1 MPRCTE
7 SEHSSREL
15 VRNRAALAGRSP
27 SRYADDMLL
36 DRLTRTEQNAR
47 RLAEIVGILA
57 KYGLA
62 DWLGGIRHTEWF
74 RRNLTPTGF
83 QRLAKESHEARVRLA
98 LTELGTTFI
107 KFGQVLGTRPD
118 IVSPA
123 LADELAK
130 LQTDT
135 PPDPPEVVRQIIID
149 ELGKPPEDLFSE
161 FEPIPIASASIGQVH
176 GGRLH
181 DGRQI
186 VVKVMRRGI
195 EAKVARDLDL
205 LAGLAELAER
215 YSETTRPYRP
225 VATVRQFRKALNR
238 ELDFAA
244 ERANLERFIRN
255 FAREDGVKFPAPVAA
270 LSSKRVLT
278 MERLDG
284 IRGLAVKDGAT
295 SDASPEDLAMRAAR
309 VYLQMIFQDGFY
321 HADPHPGN
329 YLVLSGGV
337 LGILD
342 AGMVG
347 RLDDDMREQLE
358 SLVVAVYHRDAGR
371 LTDSVTSLGSFPP
384 TDPAGLRAEIN
395 DFVLDFADVPLNEFD
410 LSAALNRITDIIRR
424 FGILL
429 PPEVAMLLRTLVV
442 LEGSAKQL
450 SPTFSLAG
458 VVNLYVREHG
468 VGKVWHRFRRKVQ
481 RTARDWDRFL
491 TDLPRE
497 LDEIMKRFREG
508 KLDIHHEHKGIER
521 TVNRLVRGIIC
532 AALIM
537 GSTMLWSRDTPP
549 LVYGV
554 SVFGTLGYAAA
565 MWLAFGL
572 IRQTRE

>member
-1 MPRCTE
+1 
-7 SEHSSREL
+7 
-15 VRNRAALAGRSP
+15 VAAPAGT
-27 SRYADDMLL
+27 RYPDGMLL

-62 DWLGGIRHTEWF
+62 DWMGGFRHLDWF
-74 RRNLTPTGF
+74 RRHLTPTGF
-83 QRLAKESHEARVRLA
+83 QRIANESHEARIRLA
-98 LTELGTTFI
+98 LTDLGTTFI

-118 IVSPA
+118 IISPA

-135 PPDPPEVVRQIIID
+135 PPDPIDVVRQTITD
-149 ELGKPPEDLFSE
+149 ELGKPPEDLFAE
-161 FEPIPIASASIGQVH
+161 FDPVPIASASIGQVH
-176 GGRLH
+176 AGKLY
-181 DGRQI
+181 DGRRI
-186 VVKVMRRGI
+186 VVKVMRKGI

-205 LAGLAELAER
+205 LHGLAELAER
-215 YSETTRPYRP
+215 YSESARPYRP

-255 FAREDGVKFPAPVAA
+255 FATEPGVKFPAPVAE

-278 MERLDG
+278 MERLEG
-284 IRGLAVKDGAT
+284 IRGLAVKAEVAPA
-295 SDASPEDLAMRAAR
+295 ASPDELALRAAR
-309 VYLQMIFQDGFY
+309 VYLQMVFQDGFY

-329 YLVLSGGV
+329 YLVLPGGV

-347 RLDDDMREQLE
+347 RFDDDMRERLE
-358 SLVVAVYHRDAGR
+358 SLIVAVYHRDAGR
-371 LTDSVTSLGSFPP
+371 LTDTVTALGDAPP
-384 TDPAGLRAEIN
+384 EDPAGLRAEVN
-395 DFVLDFADVPLNEFD
+395 DFVQDFADIPLAEFD
-410 LSAALNRITDIIRR
+410 LSAALNRMTDIIRR

-442 LEGSAKQL
+442 LEGSARQL
-450 SPTFSLAG
+450 SPTFSLAE
-458 VVNLYVREHG
+458 VINLYVREHG

-537 GSTMLWSRDTPP
+537 GSTMLWSRETPP
-549 LVYGV
+549 LLYGV

-565 MWLAFGL
+565 MWLAIGL

>member
-1 MPRCTE
+1 
-7 SEHSSREL
+7 
-15 VRNRAALAGRSP
+15 
-27 SRYADDMLL
+27 MLI

-47 RLAEIVGILA
+47 RLAEIVAILA

-62 DWLGGIRHTEWF
+62 DWMGGIRHTEWF
-74 RRNLTPTGF
+74 RRHLTPSGF
-83 QRLAKESHEARVRLA
+83 QRIARESHEARIRLA

-107 KFGQVLGTRPD
+107 KIGQVLSTRPD
-118 IVSPA
+118 MVSPA

-135 PPDPPEVVRQIIID
+135 PPDPPDVVRQTIAD
-149 ELGKPPEDLFSE
+149 ELGKPPEDLFAE
-161 FEPIPIASASIGQVH
+161 FDPVPIASASIGQVH
-176 GGRLH
+176 AGRLH
-181 DGRQI
+181 DGRRI
-186 VVKVMRRGI
+186 VVKVMRKGV

-215 YSETTRPYRP
+215 FSESSRPYRP
-225 VATVRQFRKALNR
+225 VVTVRQFRKAINR

-255 FAREDGVKFPAPVAA
+255 FDGEPCVKFPSPVAA
-270 LSSKRVLT
+270 LSRKRVLT

-284 IRGLAVKDGAT
+284 LRGLAVRLEPAPPAGPDEVA
-295 SDASPEDLAMRAAR
+295 LRAAR

-329 YLVLSGGV
+329 YLVLPGGV

-347 RLDDDMREQLE
+347 RLDEDRRDQLE
-358 SLVVAVYHRDAGR
+358 SLIVAVYHRDAVR
-371 LTDSVTSLGSFPP
+371 LADAVVALGESPP
-384 TDPAGLRAEIN
+384 TDPAALRAEVT
-395 DFVLDFADVPLNEFD
+395 DFVQDFADVPLHQLD
-410 LSAALNRITDIIRR
+410 LSAALNRMTDIIRR

-442 LEGSAKQL
+442 LEGRARQL
-450 SPTFSLAG
+450 SPTFSLA
-458 VVNLYVREHG
+458 VVINLYVREHG
-468 VGKVWHRFRRKVQ
+468 VGQLWKRFRRKVA

-491 TDLPRE
+491 SDLPRE

-508 KLDIHHEHKGIER
+508 KLDIHMEHRGIER
-521 TVNRLVRGIIC
+521 TVNRLVRGIIA
-532 AALIM
+532 AALIL
-537 GSTMLWSRDTPP
+537 GSTLLWALKTPP
-549 LVYGV
+549 LLYET
-554 SVFGTLGYAAA
+554 SVFGVLGYAVAIWMA
-565 MWLAFGL
+565 IRL
-572 IRQTRE
+572 IRSARE

>member
-1 MPRCTE
+1 M
-7 SEHSSREL
+7 
-15 VRNRAALAGRSP
+15 V
-27 SRYADDMLL
+27 L

-62 DWLGGIRHTEWF
+62 DWMGGFRHLDWF
-74 RRNLTPTGF
+74 RRHLTPTGF
-83 QRLAKESHEARVRLA
+83 QRIANESHEARIRLA
-98 LTELGTTFI
+98 LTDLGTTFI
-107 KFGQVLGTRPD
+107 KFGQVLSTRPD

-135 PPDPPEVVRQIIID
+135 PPDPPEVVRQTIAE
-149 ELGKPPEDLFSE
+149 ELGRPPEELFAE
-161 FEPIPIASASIGQVH
+161 FDPVPIASASIGQVH
-176 GGRLH
+176 AGKLF
-181 DGRQI
+181 DGRKI
-186 VVKVMRRGI
+186 VVKVMRKGI

-205 LAGLAELAER
+205 LAGLAELADR
-215 YSETTRPYRP
+215 YSDSARPYRP

-255 FAREDGVKFPAPVAA
+255 FEKEPCVKFPEPVAA
-270 LSSKRVLT
+270 LSSRRVLT
-278 MERLDG
+278 MERLEG
-284 IRGLAVKDGAT
+284 IRGLTVKAAVAPPAT
-295 SDASPEDLAMRAAR
+295 PSELALRAAR

-329 YLVLSGGV
+329 YLVLCGGE

-347 RLDDDMREQLE
+347 RLDDEMRERLE
-358 SLVVAVYHRDAGR
+358 SLIVAVYHRDAGR
-371 LTDSVTSLGSFPP
+371 LTDTVTALGESPP
-384 TDPAGLRAEIN
+384 TDPAGLRAEVN
-395 DFVLDFADVPLNEFD
+395 EFVLDFADVPLAQFD
-410 LSAALNRITDIIRR
+410 LSAALNRMTDIIRR

-450 SPTFSLAG
+450 SPSFSMAE
-458 VVNLYVREHG
+458 VINLYVREHG

-508 KLDIHHEHKGIER
+508 KLDIHHEHKGMER

-532 AALIM
+532 AALIV
-537 GSTMLWSRDTPP
+537 GSSMLWSRDTPP

-554 SVFGTLGYAAA
+554 PVVGVLGFTLALG
-565 MWLAFGL
+565 LAVRL
-572 IRQTRE
+572 IRSTRE

>member
-1 MPRCTE
+1 MI
-7 SEHSSREL
+7 
-15 VRNRAALAGRSP
+15 
-27 SRYADDMLL
+27 L

-62 DWLGGIRHTEWF
+62 DWMGGFRHLDWF
-74 RRNLTPTGF
+74 RRHLTPTGF
-83 QRLAKESHEARVRLA
+83 QRIANESHEARIRLA
-98 LTELGTTFI
+98 LTDLGTTFI
-107 KFGQVLGTRPD
+107 KFGQVLSTRPD

-135 PPDPPEVVRQIIID
+135 PPDSPDVVRQTITD
-149 ELGKPPEDLFSE
+149 ELGQPPEELFAE
-161 FEPIPIASASIGQVH
+161 FDPVPIASASIGQVH
-176 GGRLH
+176 AGRLK

-186 VVKVMRRGI
+186 VVKVMRKGI

-215 YSETTRPYRP
+215 YSDAARPYRP

-244 ERANLERFIRN
+244 ERANLERFGRN
-255 FAREDGVKFPAPVAA
+255 FAKEPGVHFPVPVPE
-270 LSSKRVLT
+270 LSSRRVLT
-278 MERLDG
+278 MDRLDG
-284 IRGLAVKDGAT
+284 IRGLAVRDAVAPPAT
-295 SDASPEDLAMRAAR
+295 PSELALRAAR

-329 YLVLSGGV
+329 YLVLPDGR

-347 RLDDDMREQLE
+347 RLDDEMRERLE
-358 SLVVAVYHRDAGR
+358 SLIVAVYHRDAAR
-371 LTDSVTSLGSFPP
+371 LTDVVTVLGESPP
-384 TDPAGLRAEIN
+384 TDPAALRAEIH
-395 DFVLDFADVPLNEFD
+395 DFVLDFADIPLNEFD
-410 LSAALNRITDIIRR
+410 LSAALNSMTDIIRR

-450 SPTFSLAG
+450 SPKFSLAE
-458 VVNLYVREHG
+458 VINLYVREHG
-468 VGKVWHRFRRKVQ
+468 VGQLWHRFRRKVQ

-491 TDLPRE
+491 SDLPRE

-537 GSTMLWSRDTPP
+537 GSSLLWSQRTPP
-549 LVYGV
+549 LVYDVPIVGV
-554 SVFGTLGYAAA
+554 LGFTLAIG
-565 MWLAFGL
+565 LAVRI
-572 IRQTRE
+572 IRSTRD